1 MSRCYV
7 TLSGNDADDLQVA
20 RLAGG
25 VILVTLDK
33 RCQLEFDNARDFAC
47 WFDQLLELAL
57 LVPEICT
64 AWDTYPVIAP

>member
-7 TLSGNDADDLQVA
+7 TLCGNDADDLQVA
-20 RLAGG
+20 SLAGG
-25 VILVTLDK
+25 VILVDLDVDSAL
-33 RCQLEFDNARDFAC
+33 QFDNARDFAR

-57 LVPEICT
+57 LVPEIAT